1 MTKFIKTFFVSAA
14 ALGLAALSS
23 SARAD
28 DDPSTHAGR
37 AAVYQNL
44 QNSSLENVSTPEA
57 IRSLFDSK
65 GNPNFAPTRI
75 WSTLEHGEKVE
86 CLSCIPLVA
95 GLLYDSHA
103 KTREIAA
110 WWLRRRI
117 FGVFGPGEVYS
128 QVIATLADQSQ
139 TEARRSRAA
148 NALGEFLSLEGAKY
162 LATAIRTDGS
172 AVVRTSAVQALERMN
187 TEGTNGEVGYAM
199 SDSDAS
205 VRLAA
210 LHAATRVNVF
220 TNVAAIAALVG
231 DESALVRQSAAAA
244 LGTMRVK
251 DSVDSLVF
259 LSSVDNEPDA
269 NVRKSAIWSLGQLR
283 DGSAL
288 DAVVAAQQDPEAFV
302 RDAARF
308 ATIALGGAIQ

>member
-1 MTKFIKTFFVSAA
+1 M
-14 ALGLAALSS
+14 SS

-65 GNPNFAPTRI
+65 GKPNFAPTRI

-139 TEARRSRAA
+139 SEARRSRAA

-172 AVVRTSAVQALERMN
+172 PLVRASAVQALERMN
-187 TEGTNGEVGYAM
+187 TEGANGELGYAM
-199 SDSDAS
+199 NDTDAS

-210 LHAATRVNVF
+210 VHAATRVNVF
-220 TNVAAIAALVG
+220 TNVEAVAGLVG

-251 DSVDSLVF
+251 DAVDVLVF
-259 LSSVDNEPDA
+259 LSSADNEPDPS
-269 NVRKSAIWSLGQLR
+269 VRKSAVWSLGQIR

-288 DAVVAAQQDPEAFV
+288 EAVVAAEHDPEAFV

-308 ATIALGGAIQ
+308 ATIALGGSTE